1 MGPFGIS
8 QKGPAE
14 ELLVPRRKMT
24 LRLEFDQ
31 FEQDYLQCCRPMQS
45 LAFVGGARHLLA
57 DELLTYQQEELRA
70 QHHTGCRVRWPPLC

>member
-1 MGPFGIS
+1 
-8 QKGPAE
+8 
-14 ELLVPRRKMT
+14 
-24 LRLEFDQ
+24 
-31 FEQDYLQCCRPMQS
+31 MQS